1 VRRSPGGGHGQSWC
15 SMGAHGELAGEGK
28 EGEWEEAEGGTARG
42 APWGGG
48 GGAMGAVGELGAGYP
63 SCSAAACCT

>member
-1 VRRSPGGGHGQSWC
+1 MARVGAPWETMGSSPERGKRGNGKRQR
-15 SMGAHGELAGEGK
+15 GAQLG
-28 EGEWEEAEGGTARG
+28 G